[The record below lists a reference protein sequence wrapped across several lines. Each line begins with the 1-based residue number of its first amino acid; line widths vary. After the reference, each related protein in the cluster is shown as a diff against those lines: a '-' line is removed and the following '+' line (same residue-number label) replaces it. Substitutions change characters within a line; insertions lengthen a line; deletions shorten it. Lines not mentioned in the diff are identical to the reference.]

1 MPELPRECNKED
13 LLLSYILW
21 PGIDLDIEVK
31 SMST

>member
-1 MPELPRECNKED
+1 MPELPCEWNKED

-31 SMST
+31 GMDT